1 MADVTEFGPGEQGR
15 RELARA
21 ISAGRGA
28 VRADLVVR
36 DADLFSVVDGS
47 VTRTDIAIVGSR
59 IVGTHGRYEG
69 HREIDAGGRMVVP
82 GFIDT
87 HLHVESSLVTPL
99 EFDRCVLPHGVTT
112 AICDPHEIA
121 NVLGSEGIRYFL
133 EASSLTAMDLRVN
146 LSSCVPATAFETAGA
161 RLEIDDLLPMRDHP
175 AVIGLAEFMNFPGV
189 LACDDPVIDKLAAFQ
204 DGHIDGHAPLLSGL
218 DLNGYLAAGIR
229 TDHEATTA
237 AEAREKL
244 AKGMTILIREGS
256 VSKDLDALA
265 EVLGPD
271 TSPFLCLCTDVRNP
285 LDIAE
290 EGHLDSMIRR
300 LIAGGARPLDAYRA
314 ASWSAARAFG
324 LMDRGQVAPGFRADL
339 VLLDDLDDCRVHQ
352 VVAGGRVV
360 EKALFDSRTGL
371 APVGLDSVTIP
382 AVTSE
387 SFRIAPDGGNEHA
400 VIGVVPGRIIT
411 EHLTRTLPRESGA
424 LCADPANDIAKV
436 AVVERHGVN
445 GNIGRGFVSGFGL
458 ERGAIA
464 SSVGHDSHNICVVGA
479 DDVSMARAV
488 TRVAEL
494 KGGFVVTEGETV
506 LAELAL
512 PVAGLMSLASF
523 EDVRDAL
530 LELRAAARGLGCT
543 LPEPFLQVA
552 FLPLPVIPHLK
563 ITDKGLFD
571 VDRFALVQ

>member
-1 MADVTEFGPGEQGR
+1 MSR
-15 RELARA
+15 R
-21 ISAGRGA
+21 
-28 VRADLVVR
+28 
-36 DADLFSVVDGS
+36 
-47 VTRTDIAIVGSR
+47 
-59 IVGTHGRYEG
+59 
-69 HREIDAGGRMVVP
+69 
-82 GFIDT
+82 
-87 HLHVESSLVTPL
+87 
-99 EFDRCVLPHGVTT
+99 
-112 AICDPHEIA
+112 
-121 NVLGSEGIRYFL
+121 
-133 EASSLTAMDLRVN
+133 
-146 LSSCVPATAFETAGA
+146 
-161 RLEIDDLLPMRDHP
+161 
-175 AVIGLAEFMNFPGV
+175 
-189 LACDDPVIDKLAAFQ
+189 
-204 DGHIDGHAPLLSGL
+204 
-218 DLNGYLAAGIR
+218 
-229 TDHEATTA
+229 TA
-237 AEAREKL
+237 A
-244 AKGMTILIREGS
+244 
-256 VSKDLDALA
+256 
-265 EVLGPD
+265 
-271 TSPFLCLCTDVRNP
+271 TST
-285 LDIAE
+285 
-290 EGHLDSMIRR
+290 
-300 LIAGGARPLDAYRA
+300 
-314 ASWSAARAFG
+314 
-324 LMDRGQVAPGFRADL
+324 
-339 VLLDDLDDCRVHQ
+339 
-352 VVAGGRVV
+352 
-360 EKALFDSRTGL
+360 
-371 APVGLDSVTIP
+371 
-382 AVTSE
+382 
-387 SFRIAPDGGNEHA
+387 A

-445 GNIGRGFVSGFGL
+445 GNIGLGFVSGFGL